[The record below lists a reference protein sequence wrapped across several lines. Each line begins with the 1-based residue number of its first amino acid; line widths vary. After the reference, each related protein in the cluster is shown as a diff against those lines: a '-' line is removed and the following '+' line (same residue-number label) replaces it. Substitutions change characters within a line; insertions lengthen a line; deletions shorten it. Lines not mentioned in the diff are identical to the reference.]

1 MVVGFTEK
9 NIREHYEMIAILEA
23 ETCQIVIENESPLE
37 GIEYCLLRE
46 RNILETHP
54 EKYPDYNRFFHYE
67 IWFASGNTK
76 MLNMLS
82 RLWDWLPLEY
92 KTIRPE
98 HFQNS
103 HAEHENIFWKLLQRD
118 ISGAHE
124 AMYSHIVRH
133 MNNILT
139 RCK

>member
-1 MVVGFTEK
+1 
-9 NIREHYEMIAILEA
+9 MIAILEA

-82 RLWDWLPLEY
+82 RLWNWLPLEY